1 MVVAFDADILILL
14 LQPSIDPPIDPGT
27 QRRVEYVPERLSRLV
42 KDLTERD
49 ARVIVPAPALAEV
62 LVVPGADGSEL
73 LEVIEKQAVFQIE
86 PFRAADAVEAAAS
99 TRAALDRGDKKS
111 GADAPWQCVKTDR
124 QIVAVAKR
132 CGAAKLYSNDAGM
145 RKAAG
150 DLPVV
155 SVWGASR
162 PSRRAEAAIQ
172 WGGCV
177 TTLVLTGT

>member
-14 LQPSIDPPIDPGT
+14 LQPSIDPPIDPST
-27 QRRVEYVPERLSRLV
+27 QRRVEYVPERLSQLI

-62 LVVPGADGSEL
+62 LVVPGADGPEL
-73 LEVIEKQAVFQIE
+73 LKVIEKQAVFQIE

-111 GADAPWQCVKTDR
+111 GADAPWQCIKTDR

-132 CGAAKLYSNDAGM
+132 CGAEKLYSNDAGM

-155 SVWGASR
+155 SVWEL
-162 PSRRAEAAIQ
+162 PIPAEEPKLPFNAGDA
-172 WGGCV
+172 
-177 TTLVLTGT
+177 